1 QRAGK
6 LRVIGV
12 LGGKRQAALP
22 DVPTFSEMGFG
33 GLEDTPFYGLWAPR
47 GTPAAFIDRFTRA
60 LDKVVALPEVR
71 ARLTDLGLTVGYMT
85 PQQLD
90 QRERAYTKVWS
101 RIIADSGF
109 QPQ

>member
-1 QRAGK
+1 
-6 LRVIGV
+6 
-12 LGGKRQAALP
+12 
-22 DVPTFSEMGFG
+22 
-33 GLEDTPFYGLWAPR
+33 
-47 GTPAAFIDRFTRA
+47 
-60 LDKVVALPEVR
+60 
-71 ARLTDLGLTVGYMT
+71 TDLGLTVGYMT